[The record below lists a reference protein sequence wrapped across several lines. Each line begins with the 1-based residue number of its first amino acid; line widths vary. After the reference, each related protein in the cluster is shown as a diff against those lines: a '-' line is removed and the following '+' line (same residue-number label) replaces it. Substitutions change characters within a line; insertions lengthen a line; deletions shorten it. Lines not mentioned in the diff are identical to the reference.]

1 VDCIVYGTG
10 FKAQEPIP
18 RGMIFGR
25 GGQDLLDAWREGAEA
40 YKGTTVAGFPNF
52 FMLMGP
58 NTGLGHSSMVYMI
71 ESQVQYVL
79 DAIKK
84 MDHRGWK
91 SVEVKEDA
99 YSQYNASIHAK
110 LGDSVW
116 QTGCKSWYV
125 NENGKNTT
133 LWPGFTWQFRQ
144 QTRRFDAEQYVCESA
159 EVMEQ
164 GGEPALAG

>member
-1 VDCIVYGTG
+1 MLCR
-10 FKAQEPIP
+10 EPGREARNDARP
-18 RGMIFGR
+18 RATLQR
-25 GGQDLLDAWREGAEA
+25 AVE
-40 YKGTTVAGFPNF
+40 
-52 FMLMGP
+52 
-58 NTGLGHSSMVYMI
+58 
-71 ESQVQYVL
+71 
-79 DAIKK
+79 
-84 MDHRGWK
+84 GWK

-133 LWPGFTWQFRQ
+133 LWPGFTWQFRK

-164 GGEPALAG
+164 GAEPALAS

>member
-1 VDCIVYGTG
+1 
-10 FKAQEPIP
+10 
-18 RGMIFGR
+18 M
-25 GGQDLLDAWREGAEA
+25 
-40 YKGTTVAGFPNF
+40 AGFPNF

-91 SVEVKEDA
+91 SVEVKENA
-99 YSQYNASIHAK
+99 YSQYNASIQTK

-144 QTRRFDAEQYVCESA
+144 QTSRFDAEKYVCETA
-159 EVMEQ
+159 DVMEQ

>member
-1 VDCIVYGTG
+1 
-10 FKAQEPIP
+10 
-18 RGMIFGR
+18 
-25 GGQDLLDAWREGAEA
+25 
-40 YKGTTVAGFPNF
+40 
-52 FMLMGP
+52 
-58 NTGLGHSSMVYMI
+58 MI

-144 QTRRFDAEQYVCESA
+144 QTRRFDAGCYRC
-159 EVMEQ
+159 
-164 GGEPALAG
+164 EPAGCTETEDAAATATA